1 MLKKFIFKVYFV
13 FLLVYA
19 ARYIYLFKCDK
30 NKYLYRKQ
38 ESEKRSPFDDE
49 GLCLSVVLYIAT
61 DVCITPFFSAC
72 NLMNGILNYLD
83 GNAFTR

>member
-1 MLKKFIFKVYFV
+1 MQQDT
-13 FLLVYA
+13 
-19 ARYIYLFKCDK
+19 YIYSNVIKANIYTENK
-30 NKYLYRKQ
+30 NLK
-38 ESEKRSPFDDE
+38 KRSPFDDE

-83 GNAFTR
+83 GNAFTC